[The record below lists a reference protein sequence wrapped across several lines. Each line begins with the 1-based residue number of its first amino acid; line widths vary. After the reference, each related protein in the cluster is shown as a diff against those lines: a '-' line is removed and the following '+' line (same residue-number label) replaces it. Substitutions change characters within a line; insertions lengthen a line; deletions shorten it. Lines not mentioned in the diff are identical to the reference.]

1 VARAGCTETVVS
13 EPAGTQEALSLWTLE
28 EIGRV
33 VSESGNPEE
42 TLLNVVNL
50 IRQRFDTDVCSL
62 YMLDF
67 ERANLV
73 LSATIGLQPGSVGKV
88 SMRLDEGLVGLVAE
102 TRQPQFVAD
111 ATTHSR
117 FKYFP
122 DAGEDR
128 YHSFLGVPVIARGLL
143 QGVLVIQTVDP
154 RVFGPQDV
162 RMLAAAA
169 TQVAPILFDARQE
182 QRRVVEQAL
191 AQRAKAELLETLASG
206 VAHELNNKLMPVAGY
221 AELMLDEARRLGHR
235 ELEEGCTTVRDS
247 VFEAAQI
254 LRQLLQLSKPAT
266 SEFDLCDLRQIAEQ
280 TLTLVRLRLQ
290 ESGTAL
296 VTEFDDEALAINAD
310 AGQLKQ
316 VFVNIVWNAIDAM
329 EASPHRTLTIRLHR
343 TGGSAA
349 LAFIDTGSGIPRH
362 ALPRIFDP
370 FFTTKPASRGT
381 GLGLS
386 MCQAIVRQHGG
397 EIRVSTT
404 EGVGT
409 AFHVT
414 LPLFDGI
421 PEVDD
426 RIESPR
432 HDIGEWRDCRVLVV
446 DDEER
451 LLQFAVNALRSKL
464 GCDVRAA
471 RNGIEATH
479 ALQRDGFDLIVSDV
493 RMPHMNGVELMAWL
507 RANRPEHLPRTM
519 FMTGDG
525 SGAGLNGSIRD
536 AGRPLLRKPIAVAE
550 LLAGAERILR
560 AHRRQRATSFQG

>member
-1 VARAGCTETVVS
+1 MS
-13 EPAGTQEALSLWTLE
+13 EPTGTQEALSLWTLE

-50 IRQRFDTDVCSL
+50 IQRRFDTDVCSL

-73 LSATIGLQPGSVGKV
+73 LSATIGLQSASVGKV

-102 TRQPQFVAD
+102 TAQPQFVAD
-111 ATTHSR
+111 ATTHPR
-117 FKYFP
+117 FKFFP

-143 QGVLVIQTVDP
+143 QGVLVIQTADP
-154 RVFGPQDV
+154 RMFGPQDV

-169 TQVAPILFDARQE
+169 TQVAPILFDARRE
-182 QRRVVEQAL
+182 QRRAVEQAV
-191 AQRAKAELLETLASG
+191 AQRAKAELLETLAGG

-221 AELMLDEARRLGHR
+221 AELMLDEAQRLGNR
-235 ELEEGCTTVRDS
+235 ELEEGCTTIRDS

-266 SEFDLCDLRQIAEQ
+266 SEFDVCDLRQIAEQ
-280 TLTLVRLRLQ
+280 ALTLVRLRLQ
-290 ESGTAL
+290 ESGTNL
-296 VTEFDDEALAINAD
+296 VTDFADEALAINAD

-329 EASPHRTLTIRLHR
+329 EPAPHRSLTIRLHR
-343 TGGSAA
+343 IGGAVTLS
-349 LAFIDTGSGIPRH
+349 FIDCGTGIPRH
-362 ALPRIFDP
+362 VLPRIFDP

-397 EIRVSTT
+397 DIRVTTT

-414 LPLFDGI
+414 LPIFDGLA
-421 PEVDD
+421 PDD
-426 RIESPR
+426 DVVVERRRRDE
-432 HDIGEWRDCRVLVV
+432 GEWRDRRVLVV

-451 LLQFAVNALRSKL
+451 LLQFAADALRSKL
-464 GCDVRAA
+464 GCQVQAA
-471 RNGIEATH
+471 RNGMEATV
-479 ALQRDGFDLIVSDV
+479 ALERDDFDLVVSDV
-493 RMPHMNGVELMAWL
+493 RMPHMNGVELLEWV
-507 RANRPEHLPRTM
+507 RAQRPELLPRM
-519 FMTGDG
+519 LFMTGDG
-525 SGAGLNGSIRD
+525 SGAGLNGAIRD
-536 AGRPLLRKPIAVAE
+536 AGRPLLRKPIAVAD
-550 LLAGAERILR
+550 LMAAAERILR
-560 AHRRQRATSFQG
+560 TVGRPRASSL

>member
-1 VARAGCTETVVS
+1 MWAPRETFVS
-13 EPAGTQEALSLWTLE
+13 EPTGTQEALSLWTLE

-42 TLLNVVNL
+42 TLLNVVHL
-50 IRQRFDTDVCSL
+50 IQRRFDTDVCSL

-73 LSATIGLQPGSVGKV
+73 LSATIGLQSQSVGKV

-102 TRQPQFVAD
+102 TGQPQFVAD
-111 ATTHSR
+111 ATTHPR
-117 FKYFP
+117 FKFFP

-143 QGVLVIQTVDP
+143 QGVLVIQTADP
-154 RVFGPQDV
+154 RMFGPQDV

-169 TQVAPILFDARQE
+169 TQVAPILFDARRE
-182 QRRVVEQAL
+182 QRRVVEQAV
-191 AQRAKAELLETLASG
+191 AQRAKAELLETLAGG

-221 AELMLDEARRLGHR
+221 AELMLDEAQRLGNR
-235 ELEEGCTTVRDS
+235 ELEEGCTTIRDS

-266 SEFDLCDLRQIAEQ
+266 SEFDVCDLREIAEQ
-280 TLTLVRLRLQ
+280 ALTLVRLRLQ
-290 ESGTAL
+290 ESGTSL
-296 VTEFDDEALAINAD
+296 VTEFADEAMAINAD

-329 EASPHRTLTIRLHR
+329 EPSPYRSLTIRLHR
-343 TGGSAA
+343 IGASVTLS
-349 LAFIDTGSGIPRH
+349 FIDCGTGIPRH
-362 ALPRIFDP
+362 VLPRIFDP

-397 EIRVSTT
+397 DVRVTTT

-409 AFHVT
+409 AFYIT
-414 LPLFDGI
+414 LPLFDGMTQ
-421 PEVDD
+421 DD
-426 RIESPR
+426 DVVVERPR
-432 HDIGEWRDCRVLVV
+432 HDGREWRDRRVLVV

-451 LLQFAVNALRSKL
+451 LLQFAANALRSKL
-464 GCDVRAA
+464 GCQVYAV
-471 RNGIEATH
+471 RNGMEATV
-479 ALQRDGFDLIVSDV
+479 ALERGDFDLVVSDV
-493 RMPHMNGVELMAWL
+493 RMPHMNGVELLEWV
-507 RANRPEHLPRTM
+507 RVNRREHLSRM
-519 FMTGDG
+519 LFMTGDG
-525 SGAGLNGSIRD
+525 SGAGLNGAIRE
-536 AGRPLLRKPIAVAE
+536 AGRSLLRKPIAVAE
-550 LLAGAERILR
+550 LITAAERILR
-560 AHRRQRATSFQG
+560 TAGRPHVPSL